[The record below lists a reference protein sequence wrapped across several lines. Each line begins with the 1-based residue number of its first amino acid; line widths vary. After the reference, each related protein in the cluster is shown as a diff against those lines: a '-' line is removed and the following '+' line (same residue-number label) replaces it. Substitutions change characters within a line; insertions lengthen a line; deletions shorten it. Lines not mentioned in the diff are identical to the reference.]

1 MIIYKSF
8 YLFDLRHITHDEIKS
23 SQDGNSAPKNSWS
36 ENRIQEKEGI
46 EMCQINE
53 ICTVKIDIHKSTIK
67 VSASEY
73 LSSESLPGS
82 HDISYIDDVPKQVLN
97 LVEPQCKTDE
107 NGIGTSKEPVVAN
120 CGTVDSE
127 GDQVPIQLVTKSAYN
142 LLKICKF
149 FAGRVKIDS

>member
-1 MIIYKSF
+1 MIIYESC

-23 SQDGNSAPKNSWS
+23 SQDGNSVPKNSWS

-82 HDISYIDDVPKQVLN
+82 HEISYIDDVPKQVLN
-97 LVEPQCKTDE
+97 LVEPQCKTGE

-120 CGTVDSE
+120 CETVNCE

-142 LLKICKF
+142 FLIILHTL
-149 FAGRVKIDS
+149 

>member
-1 MIIYKSF
+1 MIIYESC

-23 SQDGNSAPKNSWS
+23 SQDGNPVPKNSWS
-36 ENRIQEKEGI
+36 ENRIQEKERI

-82 HDISYIDDVPKQVLN
+82 HEISYIDDVPKQVLN

-107 NGIGTSKEPVVAN
+107 NGIGTSTEPVVAN
-120 CGTVDSE
+120 CETVDSE
-127 GDQVPIQLVTKSAYN
+127 GNQVPIQLVTKSAYN
-142 LLKICKF
+142 FLK
-149 FAGRVKIDS
+149 SQM

>member
-1 MIIYKSF
+1 MILYKSCH
-8 YLFDLRHITHDEIKS
+8 LFDISHITHDEIQS
-23 SQDGNSAPKNSWS
+23 GQDGNSVPKHSWS

-67 VSASEY
+67 SSASEY
-73 LSSESLPGS
+73 LSSESVPGS
-82 HDISYIDDVPKQVLN
+82 HDISYIDDGPKQVLN

-127 GDQVPIQLVTKSAYN
+127 GDQVPIQLITKSAYN
-142 LLKICKF
+142 FLKI
-149 FAGRVKIDS
+149 SLM

>member
-1 MIIYKSF
+1 MIIYESC

-23 SQDGNSAPKNSWS
+23 SRDGNSKTKKSS
-36 ENRIQEKEGI
+36 SKHRIEEKEGI
-46 EMCQINE
+46 EMCQNNE

-82 HDISYIDDVPKQVLN
+82 HEISYIDDVPKQVLN

-107 NGIGTSKEPVVAN
+107 NGIGTSKEPVAAN

-142 LLKICKF
+142 FLKICKLL
-149 FAGRVKIDS
+149 

>member
-1 MIIYKSF
+1 MIIFESC

-23 SQDGNSAPKNSWS
+23 SQDGNPVPKNSWS
-36 ENRIQEKEGI
+36 ENRIQEKERI

-73 LSSESLPGS
+73 LSSESVPGS
-82 HDISYIDDVPKQVLN
+82 HDISYIDDGPKQVLN

-107 NGIGTSKEPVVAN
+107 NGIVTSKEPVAAN
-120 CGTVDSE
+120 CGRVDSE
-127 GDQVPIQLVTKSAYN
+127 GDQVPVQLVTKSAYN
-142 LLKICKF
+142 FLKI
-149 FAGRVKIDS
+149 

>member
-1 MIIYKSF
+1 MIIFESC

-23 SQDGNSAPKNSWS
+23 SQDGNPVPKNSWS
-36 ENRIQEKEGI
+36 EDRIQEKERI

-73 LSSESLPGS
+73 LSSESVPGS
-82 HDISYIDDVPKQVLN
+82 HEISYIDDVPKQVLN

-107 NGIGTSKEPVVAN
+107 NGVGTSKEPVVAN
-120 CGTVDSE
+120 SGTVDSE
-127 GDQVPIQLVTKSAYN
+127 GDQVPIQLVTKSAY
-142 LLKICKF
+142 KF
-149 FAGRVKIDS
+149 